1 MHRTYRWE
9 IAFFLITIG
18 WGATFVTVKDA
29 VAIAPPLL
37 FMAIR
42 FSISAA
48 LLGLVGPRSVLTL
61 SRRQLLIAAVTGVFL
76 FSGYAFQTAG
86 VQYTTASNAGFI
98 TGLFVV
104 CVPLFGAIALR
115 RLPSLATLTGVLL
128 ATAGLFLLSRPTGGF
143 PNKGDLMILGT
154 AASFGVQILVVGRF
168 AAEIPALAFASVQLA
183 VVGVCSAAGALLF
196 EPLVGLSDGTV
207 WMAVVVT
214 VLVATTIPFWVQAAG
229 QRHVPPTRAAIIFT
243 GEPVFAALFGIWIQ
257 NDPVTAAGAIGAAL
271 ILSGM
276 LVAELLAPEREAV

>member
-1 MHRTYRWE
+1 VRRTYRWE

-48 LLGLVGPRSVLTL
+48 LLALVGPRSLFAL
-61 SRRQLLIAAVTGVFL
+61 SRRQLLIGCVTGVFL

-115 RLPSLATLTGVLL
+115 RLPSVATLFGVAL
-128 ATAGLFLLSRPTGGF
+128 ATAGLFLLSRPSGGL

-168 AAEIPALAFASVQLA
+168 ASEIPPLAFASVQL
-183 VVGVCSAAGALLF
+183 GVTGILSGAGSLLF
-196 EPLVGLSDGTV
+196 EPHVGLGSGTV
-207 WMAVVVT
+207 WIAVAIT

-243 GEPVFAALFGIWIQ
+243 GEPVFAALFGTLVQ
-257 NDPVTAAGAIGAAL
+257 HDPVTVAGIAGAVL